1 MPSISATLIELLT
14 YIAPGFVVLYGIRRQ
29 ANSLEKMFEA
39 IAGPNGASALVALTI
54 TAMAFG
60 LIIAAIAHIIIP
72 WLARVTTLDRSAP
85 VHVRQLDMARLYT
98 RPAETIQ
105 AFHHHTR
112 AYQSYANMA
121 VALFISLA
129 ILFYNL
135 WDKQAIDHW
144 EFKIGFHSVITLLV
158 LWGAVRYFKMIY
170 RIAYA
175 LSQP

>member
-14 YIAPGFVVLYGIRRQ
+14 FIAPGFVVLYGIRRQ
-29 ANSLEKMFEA
+29 ANSIENMFEA
-39 IAGPNGASALVALTI
+39 IAGPQGAWALVALAI

-60 LIIAAIAHIIIP
+60 LIIAAIAHIIVP
-72 WLARVTTLDRSAP
+72 WLARVTTFDKGAP
-85 VHVRQLDMARLYT
+85 IHLRQLDVARLYT

-105 AFHHHTR
+105 VFQYHSR

-121 VALFISLA
+121 IALLISLG

-135 WDKQAIDHW
+135 WDKQPVDHW
-144 EFKIGFHSVITLLV
+144 QFKIAFHSIVALLV
-158 LWGAVRYFKMIY
+158 LWGAVRYFKMLY
-170 RIAYA
+170 RIGHA